1 MIEMIKHMRTHNGK
15 KSQATRERGERKNGR
30 KKVVDY
36 FDYISERER
45 EFYTGY
51 VDCVS
56 GVSLERSAGCII
68 RSVRFVLGRRRLL
81 LLPLLVAAA
90 QHNISGILRRRRGGR
105 DARAKIY
112 RAHIENVFFPSIFFH
127 FIFFD

>member
-90 QHNISGILRRRRGGR
+90 QHNISGILRRRRGR